1 MQSLIVIT
9 AVLIGCYVIVWIKN
23 HRHNFTTS
31 LRALSKRFARR
42 VMSCSWVIALMAIVL
57 IVCYPNASGFLKE
70 MLSAQSVRDIKS
82 LTRVVFGVD
91 SSFVALQMLAIYSI
105 MASFV
110 SCLVL
115 SGGAIVRVV
124 YTTVSKLT
132 RASSVDVDC
141 SGCFED
147 FAPHLTPT
155 FKLYLRFN
163 S

>member
-1 MQSLIVIT
+1 MQSL
-9 AVLIGCYVIVWIKN
+9 LIIAALFMGCYVIVWIKD
-23 HRHNFTTS
+23 HRHNLAAS
-31 LRALSKRFARR
+31 LRDLSKHFARH
-42 VMSCSWVIALMAIVL
+42 VMSFSWIIAAAAIL
-57 IVCYPNASGFLKE
+57 LLACYPNVSGFLKE
-70 MLSAQSVRDIKS
+70 ILSAQSVRDVKS
-82 LTRVVFGVD
+82 LVRIIFGVD
-91 SSFVALQMLAIYSI
+91 SSFVALQMLVMYSI

-115 SGGAIVRVV
+115 SGSAIVRVV
-124 YTTVSKLT
+124 YATVSKHAH
-132 RASSVDVDC
+132 ASSVDVDN